1 MTDAGRRVAAGILA
15 SNALSPTYRIVNHG
29 IVQRWEGIALK
40 VLATRMKK
48 LYRNS
53 RISHKLF
60 LAFSMV
66 IAIPAILVS
75 FLFIR
80 TQETQLYK
88 DAMTAGSSHV
98 ARLDE
103 QLRSRLAM
111 LENASSTALTQKSF
125 VDFIHS
131 NMRGDGLRLVKF
143 RQNQYE
149 QMHNIIQSHEL
160 ISQLSFYV
168 DNPNLHEIWPEIY
181 HYDRFWPQDYWSV
194 LRDEGGAA
202 YRLFAYKDGAHT
214 LAYYRLVRLQG
225 QQQKLPTV
233 MEIRTDH
240 DVFFGDLLE
249 ENAGDFF
256 SVVIDAANPARYVHN
271 LRHVFSR
278 NAGEAL
284 GGILGRIHEQL
295 DVLQQDSP
303 IKVRIDNQTY
313 YALYRYIAPLDAYV
327 VDIASHE
334 ALVKGPRSWYAIV
347 VAITLCMLLL
357 IMLLVSHT
365 TRRIFRRLDSVLESM
380 RQVRKGQL
388 DAKIDTGLNE
398 HDSGDEIDEVAVN
411 YNKMLDEIKRL
422 MTQVV
427 DKQLIAKNAQL
438 HSLHS
443 QINSHF
449 LYNALESIRMQA
461 EVQKQPAIAEA
472 LVSLGSQL
480 RYSMQWRSDT
490 VALGEELA
498 NIRSYIKFINF
509 MEGGSIALTADL
521 PQDVLRYAIPKMCM
535 QPIVENAVHHA
546 TPSGG
551 SVHIRINVKVEHDS
565 LLLIEIRDD
574 GAGVDPDMLAR
585 LQAVLQGD
593 SDTPIVTSKNGL
605 GLENV
610 HKRLQLHYGED
621 CGLWI
626 DSELGAYTCVTLRL
640 RWENANLGGW

>member
-1 MTDAGRRVAAGILA
+1 MNYL
-15 SNALSPTYRIVNHG
+15 
-29 IVQRWEGIALK
+29 LK
-40 VLATRMKK
+40 RMKK

-53 RISHKLF
+53 RISQKF
-60 LAFSMV
+60 FMAFSLT
-66 IAIPAILVS
+66 IAIPALLVS

-88 DAMTAGSSHV
+88 DAMASGSSHV
-98 ARLDE
+98 SRLNE
-103 QLRSRLAM
+103 QLRSRM
-111 LENASSTALTQKSF
+111 DMIENASSTALTQKAF

-181 HYDRFWPQDYWSV
+181 HYDKFHPQDYWTA

-202 YRLFAYKDGAHT
+202 FRLFAYQDGDRT
-214 LAYYRLVRLQG
+214 LSYYRLVRLQG
-225 QQQKLPTV
+225 QQQKRPSI
-233 MEIRTDH
+233 MEIRVEH
-240 DVFFGDLLE
+240 SAFFRDMLE
-249 ENAGDFF
+249 ETGGNFF
-256 SVVIDAANPARYVHN
+256 SVVMDGSNPGRSVYN
-271 LRHVFSR
+271 PRHEFIS
-278 NAGEAL
+278 NAGEGL
-284 GGILGRIHEQL
+284 GDILGSVHQELNVLEQEE
-295 DVLQQDSP
+295 P
-303 IKVRIDNQTY
+303 IKLKVGDHTY

-327 VDIASHE
+327 VDIASHQ
-334 ALVKGPRSWYAIV
+334 ALMKGPRSWYTLV
-347 VAITLCMLLL
+347 VAITLSVLLL
-357 IMLLVSHT
+357 MMFFVSLT
-365 TRRIFRRLDSVLESM
+365 TRRMFRRLDSVLISM
-380 RQVRKGQL
+380 RKVRRGQL
-388 DAKIDTGLNE
+388 DAKIHTGLE
-398 HDSGDEIDEVAVN
+398 DKESGDEIDEVAVS
-411 YNKMLDEIKRL
+411 YNNMLDEITRL

-461 EVQKQPAIAEA
+461 EVQRQPAIADA
-472 LVSLGSQL
+472 LVSLGSLL

-498 NIRSYIKFINF
+498 NIQSYIQFINF
-509 MEGGSIALTADL
+509 MEGGSIELSADL
-521 PQDVLRYAIPKMCM
+521 PPEVLRYAIPKMCM

-546 TPSGG
+546 APRGG
-551 SVHIRINVKVEHDS
+551 SVRIEITVSVEDDS
-565 LLLIEIRDD
+565 RLLINIRDN
-574 GAGVDPDMLAR
+574 GAGVEPQMLAS

-593 SDTPIVTSKNGL
+593 SDTPIVASKNGL

-610 HKRLQLHYGED
+610 HKRLQLHYGKG

-626 DSELGAYTCVTLRL
+626 ESERGSYTCVTIRL
-640 RWENANLGGW
+640 PWENVNLGGW

>member
-1 MTDAGRRVAAGILA
+1 MPLK
-15 SNALSPTYRIVNHG
+15 ALT
-29 IVQRWEGIALK
+29 
-40 VLATRMKK
+40 TRMKK

-53 RISHKLF
+53 RISRKLF

-66 IAIPAILVS
+66 IAVPAILVS

-80 TQETQLYK
+80 MQEAQLYK
-88 DAMTAGSSHV
+88 EAMAAGSSHV
-98 ARLDE
+98 SRLDE
-103 QLRSRLAM
+103 QLRGRLAT
-111 LENASSTALTQKSF
+111 LENASSTVLTQKSF

-131 NMRGDGLRLVKF
+131 NMRGDGLRLVRFK
-143 RQNQYE
+143 QNQYE
-149 QMHNIIQSHEL
+149 QMHNIIRSHAMITE
-160 ISQLSFYV
+160 LSFYV

-181 HYDRFWPQDYWSV
+181 HYDRFRPQDYWV
-194 LRDEGGAA
+194 ALRDEGGAA
-202 YRLFAYKDGAHT
+202 YRLFAHRDGEHT

-233 MEIRTDH
+233 MEIRSAH
-240 DVFFGDLLE
+240 GVLFGDLLE
-249 ENAGDFF
+249 GSGGDFF
-256 SVVIDAANPARYVHN
+256 SVVADAANPSRYVYDPGHP
-271 LRHVFSR
+271 FAAE
-278 NAGEAL
+278 AGEAL
-284 GGILGRIHEQL
+284 DSILGGIHPHL
-295 DVLQQDSP
+295 DLLQQERP
-303 IKVRIDNQTY
+303 VKVRAGDHTY
-313 YALYRYIAPLDAYV
+313 YALYRYIAPLNAYV

-334 ALVKGPRSWYAIV
+334 ALMEGPRSWYAIV
-347 VAITLCMLLL
+347 VAITLSVMLL

-365 TRRIFRRLDSVLESM
+365 TRRIFRRLDSVLASM

-388 DAKIDTGLNE
+388 DAKIDIGLDE
-398 HDSGDEIDEVAVN
+398 RDTGDEIDEVAVN
-411 YNKMLDEIKRL
+411 YNKMLDEIQRL

-461 EVQKQPAIAEA
+461 EVQKQPAIADA

-490 VALGEELA
+490 VALSEELA
-498 NIRSYIKFINF
+498 NIRSYIQFINF
-509 MEGGSIALTADL
+509 MEGGSIELTADL
-521 PQDVLRYAIPKMCM
+521 PHDVMRYAIPKMCM

-546 TPSGG
+546 APAGG
-551 SVHIRINVKVEHDS
+551 SVRIRMTVRVENDG

-574 GAGVDPDMLAR
+574 GAGIDPERLAR
-585 LQAVLQGD
+585 LQAALLGD
-593 SDTPIVTSKNGL
+593 SDAPIVAGKNGL

-610 HKRLQLHYGED
+610 HKRLQLHYGKD

-626 DSELGAYTCVTLRL
+626 DSVQGAYTSVTLRL
-640 RWENANLGGW
+640 PWDNANLGGW